1 MEKTIYHGSDHII
14 EKPKFGYGKPYNDYG
29 IGFYCTQNPNMAK
42 EWGVGI
48 DHNGYANRYK
58 IECDGLTILDLNAPG
73 YTMLHWLT
81 ILLENREF
89 DTSAPLAAE
98 AKEYPVSYTHLT
110 LPTNYLVN
118 DLHYP
123 LETAWQWFVTSELSA
138 RFEQGDCSV
147 LVGLSGVELARAVL
161 EQAGEVVSMQKPSY
175 AYDRSPEYW
184 TGWALAYYQWLTSL
198 RFAEIE
204 QAVSI
209 TKVRLLY
216 TPYHEMDVRQF
227 ADKMNELYRAA
238 KPETNLK
245 AMRTLA
251 GLSQS
256 ELAVQADVPVRT
268 IQQYEQRQKDI
279 NKAQAETLLRL
290 ARALNCNVEDLM
302 EKVPP
307 LNFK

>member
-1 MEKTIYHGSDHII
+1 MIHAYDK
-14 EKPKFGYGKPYNDYG
+14 
-29 IGFYCTQNPNMAK
+29 
-42 EWGVGI
+42 
-48 DHNGYANRYK
+48 
-58 IECDGLTILDLNAPG
+58 
-73 YTMLHWLT
+73 
-81 ILLENREF
+81 
-89 DTSAPLAAE
+89 
-98 AKEYPVSYTHLT
+98 
-110 LPTNYLVN
+110 NYLTAAQKCLARMLDYMVN
-118 DLHYP
+118 DLQYP
-123 LETAWQWFVTSELSA
+123 LETVWNWFLMSEISH
-138 RFEQGDCSV
+138 RFELGDSTI
-147 LVGLSGVELARAVL
+147 LAGTSGVELARRVL
-161 EQAGEVVSMQKPSY
+161 EQAGEPEPVRKASY

-204 QAVSI
+204 QAVPI
-209 TKVRLLY
+209 TAVRLLY

-256 ELAVQADVPVRT
+256 ELAGQADVPVRT

-290 ARALNCNVEDLM
+290 ARALNCKVEDLM

>member
-1 MEKTIYHGSDHII
+1 MIHAYDKCYLAAAQKTLARMLDYLTNSLKYPI
-14 EKPKFGYGKPYNDYG
+14 EK
-29 IGFYCTQNPNMAK
+29 
-42 EWGVGI
+42 
-48 DHNGYANRYK
+48 
-58 IECDGLTILDLNAPG
+58 
-73 YTMLHWLT
+73 
-81 ILLENREF
+81 
-89 DTSAPLAAE
+89 
-98 AKEYPVSYTHLT
+98 
-110 LPTNYLVN
+110 
-118 DLHYP
+118 
-123 LETAWQWFVTSELSA
+123 AWQLFLMSEMST

-147 LVGLSGVELARAVL
+147 TVGMSGIELAIKVL
-161 EQAGEVVSMQKPSY
+161 EQADEQVPTSTPSF
-175 AYDRSPEYW
+175 AYERSPEYW
-184 TGWALAYYQWLTSL
+184 TGWALAYYQWLTGL

-256 ELAVQADVPVRT
+256 ELAGQADVSVRT

>member
-1 MEKTIYHGSDHII
+1 M
-14 EKPKFGYGKPYNDYG
+14 
-29 IGFYCTQNPNMAK
+29 
-42 EWGVGI
+42 
-48 DHNGYANRYK
+48 
-58 IECDGLTILDLNAPG
+58 LD
-73 YTMLHWLT
+73 
-81 ILLENREF
+81 
-89 DTSAPLAAE
+89 
-98 AKEYPVSYTHLT
+98 
-110 LPTNYLVN
+110 YLVN

-138 RFEQGDCSV
+138 RFEQGGIVRCWWACP
-147 LVGLSGVELARAVL
+147 GRTCPRCTG
-161 EQAGEVVSMQKPSY
+161 AGGREVVFMQKPSY

-184 TGWALAYYQWLTSL
+184 TGWALAYYQWLTGL

-209 TKVRLLY
+209 TKVWLLY

-227 ADKMNELYRAA
+227 ADKMNELYRAS

-256 ELAVQADVPVRT
+256 ELAGQAGVPVRT

-307 LNFK
+307 LNFIARQESSAT